1 MTTNF
6 ADKKSHFAAQKP
18 ARQALSGISGIFSH
32 FGDPKEAFFT
42 SNSGTSAF
50 MYLQSPRVLHW

>member
-1 MTTNF
+1 MITNF
-6 ADKKSHFAAQKP
+6 ADKKPHFAAKKP
-18 ARQALSGISGIFSH
+18 VRQELSGIFSH